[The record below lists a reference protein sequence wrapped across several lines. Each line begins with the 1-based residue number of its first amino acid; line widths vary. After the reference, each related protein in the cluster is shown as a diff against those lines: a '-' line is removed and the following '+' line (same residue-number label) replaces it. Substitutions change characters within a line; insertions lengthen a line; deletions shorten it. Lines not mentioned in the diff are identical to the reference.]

1 MIVKPIILIT
11 NDDSLYAPGIKA
23 LIESVE
29 GLGKIIVVA
38 PDKPQSGMGHAITIT
53 NPLRL
58 EEINMLPNVKTFAC
72 SGTPADCVKLA
83 TDKILHKKPSIC
95 LSGIN
100 HGANHAINIL
110 YSGTMSAAIEAAIE
124 NIPSIGFS
132 LLNTKLDADF
142 SAAKIYVRK
151 IVEMVLKG
159 RKINNL
165 CLNVNIPAVSINAIK
180 GVKICRQANAKYEEN
195 FIKRNDPTGKTYFW
209 LTGKF
214 KNSDKRVDTDVTALN
229 NNYISIVPI
238 KYDLTDENIKNKLE
252 NEWVFNK

>member
-1 MIVKPIILIT
+1 MDNPIILIT

-58 EEINMLPNVKTFAC
+58 EEIKLFPNVTTFAC

-83 TDKILHKKPSIC
+83 TDKILHKKPTLC

-110 YSGTMSAAIEAAIE
+110 YSGTMSAAIEASIE

-142 SAAKIYVRK
+142 SASKIYARK
-151 IVEMVLKG
+151 IVEMVLNG
-159 RKINNL
+159 RKIKNL
-165 CLNVNIPAVSINAIK
+165 CLNVNIPAVPLKAIK
-180 GVKICRQANAKYEEN
+180 GVKICRQANAKYDEN

-214 KNSDKRVDTDVTALN
+214 KNNDKRVDTDVTALN

-238 KYDLTDENIKNKLE
+238 KYDLTDEIIKNKLE